1 MRLLA
6 RRIRGALGIGVTW
19 GALWVV
25 IGLVVFT
32 AFAIFDP
39 EDIDPGEGLARVLPI
54 FGLVGFLSG
63 LGFAVWLSLAE
74 RRRTLHQLPLWR
86 VGLWGLLGGVAIP
99 LLMGTDGSMGWITGP
114 MGAAFA
120 AASVGAARR
129 KALPGTEPTGLLE

>member
-86 VGLWGLLGGVAIP
+86 VGLWGCSA
-99 LLMGTDGSMGWITGP
+99 GSP
-114 MGAAFA
+114 
-120 AASVGAARR
+120 S
-129 KALPGTEPTGLLE
+129 PC